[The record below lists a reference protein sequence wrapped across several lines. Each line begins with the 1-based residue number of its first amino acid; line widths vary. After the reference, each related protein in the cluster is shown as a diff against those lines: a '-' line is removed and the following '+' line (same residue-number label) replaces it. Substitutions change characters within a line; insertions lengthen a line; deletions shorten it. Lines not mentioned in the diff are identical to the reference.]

1 MKNPKLSAV
10 LGGSILLI
18 GLAGCYS
25 ASSGRHETTLAPA
38 SEDSVAAATAKT
50 GQAQAPAGEAPAA
63 KSQAPAAPEKSSDAR
78 KSPQQKSLAGAV
90 EFGKANYYN
99 DNMAGKK
106 TATGEPYDPKKL
118 TAAHPSLPFGTIC
131 LVTNMANG
139 KSVEVRI
146 NDRNAGKKGIILD
159 LSREAAAQLD
169 ALKAGTI
176 EVKLEV
182 LE

>member
-1 MKNPKLSAV
+1 MKNRKLPAV
-10 LGGSILLI
+10 LGGVILLI
-18 GLAGCYS
+18 GLGGCYS
-25 ASSGRHETTLAPA
+25 APADRHESNLVPP
-38 SEDSVAAATAKT
+38 SEDSLATAAAKPV
-50 GQAQAPAGEAPAA
+50 QASAVEVPAA
-63 KSQAPAAPEKSSDAR
+63 KTQAPAAPKAPSNN
-78 KSPQQKSLAGAV
+78 KKPVQQKSLAGTV
-90 EFGKANYYN
+90 EFGKATYYS
-99 DNMAGKK
+99 DHMAGKK

-146 NDRNAGKKGIILD
+146 NDRNASKKGIILD

-169 ALKAGTI
+169 ALKAGVI
-176 EVKLEV
+176 QVKLEV